1 MLHTDYNELE
11 EQLQLTEN
19 ALRIKEKEVIA

>member
-1 MLHTDYNELE
+1 MLRTDYNELE